1 MEDKYIGIKEATPTS
16 NATNKDKVFT
26 IKQDGFYYDDKGRKF
41 TKNEI
46 KHDLEKGYLKE
57 L

>member
-1 MEDKYIGIKEATPTS
+1 MRQIKIEC
-16 NATNKDKVFT
+16 
-26 IKQDGFYYDDKGRKF
+26 FYYDDKGRKF

-46 KHDLEKGYLKE
+46 KHDLEKGHLKE